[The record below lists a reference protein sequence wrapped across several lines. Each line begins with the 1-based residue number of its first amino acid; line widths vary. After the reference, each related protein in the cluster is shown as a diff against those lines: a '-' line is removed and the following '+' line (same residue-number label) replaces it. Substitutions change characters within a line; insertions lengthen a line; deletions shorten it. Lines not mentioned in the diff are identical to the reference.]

1 VNSVG
6 ATRGQASVRAMEV
19 ARGMF
24 ALRYVATAV
33 SGVSPRVVV
42 SVDPDNSDDVRLL
55 FSPGST
61 PGVLRQPGDLCVLT
75 AERDATILITTLGNG
90 GDLPD
95 AVTLQIDRLD
105 RELPALGYSPAQAML
120 AGPGTG
126 VGNGAATPADRVI
139 PLRLAAHVER
149 RGDVFV
155 AGGDWL
161 EGVNG
166 AARIEGFSVQ
176 WPRRPANV
184 DISYG
189 CALLGLG
196 RMPDVLVGEFVGTRM
211 QARAI
216 NAVSFRLIG
225 EEADAYALIV
235 EARFSDGTHIGPTP
249 APVDLKGPTGREHL
263 VGLRLQLSE
272 VATRGQRAPVARA
285 PNSGARA
292 ESAVRKPARIFRAP
306 RAAVA
311 H

>member
-1 VNSVG
+1 MNSVG
-6 ATRGQASVRAMEV
+6 AARGQASVRAMEV

-42 SVDPDNSDDVRLL
+42 SVDPDNSDDVRML
-55 FSPGST
+55 FSPGAT
-61 PGVLRQPGDLCVLT
+61 PGVLRQPGDLCVIT
-75 AERDATILITTLGNG
+75 AERDSTVLITTLGNG

-105 RELPALGYSPAQAML
+105 RDMSAFAARPAQSML
-120 AGPGTG
+120 AGPSGESQ
-126 VGNGAATPADRVI
+126 AYATPAERVI
-139 PLRLAAHVER
+139 PLRIAAHVER

-155 AGGDWL
+155 TGGDWL
-161 EGVNG
+161 EGING

-176 WPRRPANV
+176 WPRRPAKV

-196 RMPDVLVGEFVGTRM
+196 RMPDVVVGEFVGTRM

-216 NAVSFRLIG
+216 NGVSFRLIG
-225 EEADAYALIV
+225 EDAEAYALIV

-249 APVDLKGPTGREHL
+249 APVDLRGPTGREHL
-263 VGLRLQLSE
+263 IGLRLQLSE
-272 VATRGQRAPVARA
+272 VASRGQRTSLAAA
-285 PNSGARA
+285 S
-292 ESAVRKPARIFRAP
+292 SAGTRTETAARKPARIFRAP
-306 RAAVA
+306 RAAA
-311 H
+311 GF

>member
-1 VNSVG
+1 MNSVG
-6 ATRGQASVRAMEV
+6 AARGQASVRAMEV

-33 SGVSPRVVV
+33 SGVSPRVIV
-42 SVDPDNSDDVRLL
+42 SVDPDNSDNVRML

-61 PGVLRQPGDLCVLT
+61 PGVLRQPGDLCVIT
-75 AERDATILITTLGNG
+75 AERDSTVLITTLGNG
-90 GDLPD
+90 GELPD

-105 RELPALGYSPAQAML
+105 REMSAFASRPAQSML
-120 AGPGTG
+120 TAPNAENKGY
-126 VGNGAATPADRVI
+126 ATPAERVI
-139 PLRLAAHVER
+139 PLRIAAHIER

-161 EGVNG
+161 EGNNG

-196 RMPDVLVGEFVGTRM
+196 RMPDVVVGEYVGTRM

-216 NAVSFRLIG
+216 NGVSFRLVG
-225 EEADAYALIV
+225 EDADAYALIV

-263 VGLRLQLSE
+263 IGLRLQLSE
-272 VATRGQRAPVARA
+272 VGTHGQRAPVARA
-285 PNSGARA
+285 AGNSGRA
-292 ESAVRKPARIFRAP
+292 ESTIRKPARIFRAP

-311 H
+311 V